1 MRRAILAV
9 IASFAFATLTIGLT
23 GQASGDLR
31 FANLHFNDST
41 SAVTLKLPTN
51 PCDSRGDCTWAL
63 FVDEPFV
70 PGKPVIAMQE
80 ATSGALTVAYP
91 SFCGVLQADAVRIV
105 DGRIHKEVG
114 FRHTIHTCA
123 ACMG

>member
-1 MRRAILAV
+1 MRRTILIL
-9 IASFAFATLTIGLT
+9 IASFAFAALTIGFT

-41 SAVTLKLPTN
+41 NAVTLKLPTN
-51 PCDSRGDCTWAL
+51 PCDSQGDCTWAL

-70 PGKPVIAMQE
+70 PGKPVIAIQE
-80 ATSGALTVAYP
+80 TTRGDLTVAYP

-105 DGRIHKEVG
+105 GGQIHKEVG
-114 FRHTIHTCA
+114 FRHVIHTCA